1 MMAATVDR
9 RRLKEETRE
18 LLRTAQVSP
27 RGMTALYLGISL
39 VLSLVDALTSSVV
52 PSGILDTF
60 VSILVSLMS
69 AVLSAGFVMYCMAVR
84 QGQRAEYLTLFDGFS
99 FVGKVIGLNILI
111 AVFTFLWS
119 LLFIIPGIIAAYR
132 YRFALYNLYENPDIG
147 ILDALNMSKQQTLGY
162 KGQVFMLDLS
172 YLGWNLLTSLPYL
185 IETWT
190 IYWKVL
196 ESISIYQTGFLPAEV
211 APAILPLWGWT
222 LLSSLWS
229 LVVSIFYLPNY
240 QCVEL
245 GYFDTA
251 KDTSGVRADRPS
263 RTGPDDLGGP
273 TFFE

>member
-39 VLSLVDALTSSVV
+39 VLSLVDALTSSAV

-119 LLFIIPGIIAAYR
+119 LLFVIPGIVKRYAYSMA
-132 YRFALYNLYENPDIG
+132 YYIKLDHPDYGWKACIDESRQLMDG
-147 ILDALNMSKQQTLGY
+147 HKWE
-162 KGQVFMLDLS
+162 KFVLDLS
-172 YLGWNLLTSLPYL
+172 FLGWIIVGSLCLGVGTLWVTPYM
-185 IETWT
+185 EATNA
-190 IYWKVL
+190 
-196 ESISIYQTGFLPAEV
+196 Q
-211 APAILPLWGWT
+211 
-222 LLSSLWS
+222 
-229 LVVSIFYLPNY
+229 FYEY
-240 QCVEL
+240 
-245 GYFDTA
+245 
-251 KDTSGVRADRPS
+251 VRCCPRM
-263 RTGPDDLGGP
+263 
-273 TFFE
+273 EQ